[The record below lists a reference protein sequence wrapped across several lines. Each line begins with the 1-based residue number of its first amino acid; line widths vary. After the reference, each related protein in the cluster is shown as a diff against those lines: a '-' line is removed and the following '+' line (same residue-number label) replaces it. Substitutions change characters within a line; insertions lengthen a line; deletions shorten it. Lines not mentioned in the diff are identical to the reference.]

1 MITDRTAERGY
12 TEGTMRAL
20 KERPGLGFEE
30 KPWRGGEQS
39 EYRGKR
45 IIARD
50 TPING
55 RTYVCVSEDGRGGE
69 IVEAT
74 MVDDKSDEELDK
86 AYKLLQ
92 NRLETKNTDEK
103 KRVGELVRVVN
114 QTTKDLL
121 PNSDHNQILAEF
133 ADKLSDGDL
142 VPLGKYIEK
151 GLGLDRH
158 RALLAG
164 YLLERLKRDKYIRPW
179 GISIDKNYVP
189 GKGGHAWVRYLN
201 SAAEVFV
208 IDPMFGFAGGLDDL
222 NRPNWPYER
231 DEDKKTAGVVVKQP
245 TGQ

>member
-1 MITDRTAERGY
+1 MITD
-12 TEGTMRAL
+12 
-20 KERPGLGFEE
+20 
-30 KPWRGGEQS
+30 RGGEQS

-55 RTYVCVSEDGRGGE
+55 RTYVCVSEDSHGGE

-74 MVDDKSDEELDK
+74 MVDDKSDKELDK
-86 AYKLLQ
+86 AYKLLRD
-92 NRLETKNTDEK
+92 RLGEKTTLEK

-114 QTTKDLL
+114 QVTKEVM
-121 PNSDHNQILAEF
+121 PNSDHDRISAEF
-133 ADKLSDGDL
+133 ADKSHRGEP
-142 VPLGKYIEK
+142 VSLGEYVEK

-164 YLLERLKRDKYIRPW
+164 YLLERLKDDEYIHPW
-179 GISIDKNYVP
+179 GISIDRNYVP
-189 GKGGHAWVRYLN
+189 DKGDHAWVRYVN
-201 SAAEVFV
+201 RAGEVFV
-208 IDPMFGFAGGLDDL
+208 IDPMFGFAGRLDDS

-231 DEDKKTAGVVVKQP
+231 DEDKKTAGVLVKQA